1 MTKIPLT
8 PRGVSLIEALVALA
22 VMAFGMLA
30 VVGLQVTLRSNGDL
44 SKQRAEA
51 VRIAQAAIEDWRSI
65 VGVTEIAGQVDYVDL
80 DTDDEAIPVND
91 PNQRYNA
98 AYTLKR
104 TVTPAPGNS
113 PPMKIVQVAV
123 AWTDRTGTLQTVQL
137 GTVVAGITPALAG
150 TLAVPSSSLL
160 AGSAPTGRNRN
171 IPAAAVQI
179 EGGKSAFKPPQAA
192 SGTVVWVFDNLSG
205 LISTCAQIDLAQPL
219 VAVNIGGCAGQAQL
233 VQGFVNFANPAILAS
248 ATEAV
253 APTGPAF
260 AVTVQ
265 VIRTAPAALI
275 VGPGSG
281 CFTSS
286 PVISQP
292 YVEYFCAVPAVGPA
306 VGASPQWSGYSIVTS
321 ESLPA
326 VSVVGGLST
335 CRYTSVRSDTPDPP
349 IANVRHPRAYV
360 NSNSALLNQNF
371 LVARVVNND
380 DRDCPGG
387 APLPIGQTTFP
398 QPQTA
403 P

>member
-1 MTKIPLT
+1 MTKGPHNR
-8 PRGVSLIEALVALA
+8 RGVSLIEALVALA

-51 VRIAQAAIEDWRSI
+51 VRIAQGAIEDWRSL
-65 VGVTEIAGQVDYVDL
+65 VGVTEIAGQIDYVDL
-80 DTDDEAIPVND
+80 DTDDVAVLVND

-98 AYTLKR
+98 AYMLKR
-104 TVTPAPGNS
+104 TVTSAPGNS
-113 PPMKIVQVAV
+113 PPMKTVQVAV

-150 TLAVPSSSLL
+150 TLAVPPSSLL
-160 AGSAPTGRNRN
+160 AGSATTGRNRN

-179 EGGKSAFKPPQAA
+179 AGGKSAFKPPQAA
-192 SGTVVWVFDNLSG
+192 AGTVVWVFDNLSG
-205 LISTCAQIDLAQPL
+205 LISTCAQVDLAQPL

-233 VQGFVNFANPAILAS
+233 IQGFVNFANPAILAS
-248 ATEAV
+248 ATQAV

-260 AVTVQ
+260 AVSVQ
-265 VIRTAPAALI
+265 VMRTAPAALI

-286 PVISQP
+286 PVVGQP
-292 YVEYFCAVPAVGPA
+292 FVEYFCAVPAVSPA
-306 VGASPQWSGYSIVTS
+306 VGAAPQWSGYSIVTS
-321 ESLPA
+321 GSLPA
-326 VSVVGGLST
+326 VPVVGGVST
-335 CRYTSVRSDTPDPP
+335 CRYTSVRSDTPDPA
-349 IANVRHPRAYV
+349 IANARHPRAYV
-360 NSNSALLNQNF
+360 NANSALLNQNF
-371 LVARVVNND
+371 LMVRVVGNNAT
-380 DRDCPGG
+380 DCPDG
-387 APLPIGQTTFP
+387 APLPVGQTTFP